1 MTHDNYRTSSV
12 WKKARHL
19 VLALSLTAD
28 SLLAREKGLSRDIRR
43 HSIFLLLRIVEL
55 CESGKELPTV
65 ESSIGNLEQD
75 LTKLQKKGILTKS
88 SFHRL
93 AKEIRTLR
101 VAIVETS
108 WHRLSGIGSGSTPPP
123 ARKQSLLTLSGVLHD

>member
-1 MTHDNYRTSSV
+1 MTHDYRTSSV

-28 SLLAREKGLSRDIRR
+28 SLLAREKALSREIRR
-43 HSIFLLLRIVEL
+43 HSIVLLLRIVEL

-93 AKEIRTLR
+93 AKEIGALR
-101 VAIVETS
+101 AAIVAAS
-108 WHRLSGIGSGSTPPP
+108 WHHQAGRVSGSTPHP
-123 ARKQSLLTLSGVLHD
+123 ARKPPLLTLSGVLHD